1 VEERGTGMEPVICM
15 EGRGCMWRSRE
26 GKDSVERKEDID
38 VFTYTFVLPLV
49 MLVSEHR
56 ECECV
61 AEEKDF
67 PPLLCCAICLV
78 LPCLG
83 VCFVSSPI
91 TRRFIAAV
99 IRRPTIVDLQ
109 KEGCKNM

>member
-1 VEERGTGMEPVICM
+1 VDQYDDRWEDWTRWAD
-15 EGRGCMWRSRE
+15 GRYCCFSYILL
-26 GKDSVERKEDID
+26 SS
-38 VFTYTFVLPLV
+38 LLV
-49 MLVSEHR
+49 MLVSWDSEHR

-61 AEEKDF
+61 SEEKDF
-67 PPLLCCAICLV
+67 PPLLCCAIYPV

-99 IRRPTIVDLQ
+99 IRRSTIADL
-109 KEGCKNM
+109 